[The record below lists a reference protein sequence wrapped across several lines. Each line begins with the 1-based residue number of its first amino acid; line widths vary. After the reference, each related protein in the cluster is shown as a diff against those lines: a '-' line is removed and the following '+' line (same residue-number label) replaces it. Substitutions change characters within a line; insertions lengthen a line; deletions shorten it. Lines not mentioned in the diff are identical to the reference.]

1 MATSSEFDVSVR
13 MGKKR
18 SAAAWIVVAAI
29 ISVSMAAALYGIFHR
44 RPVSL
49 RGAVTVQDSDARKEL
64 PIADVEV
71 TAANGLK
78 TVTARSDASGFF
90 RITLPIGLRR
100 GHAVT
105 LQFRHPGYLP
115 LDLKEFASDKLYI
128 AHLMPLRREVH
139 IEPNKPEVS
148 VGNVRVRY
156 SIKTAAAVNIGSAV
170 KVFQIENKGNVPCK
184 DHGPCSPDGKWKA
197 AIGGA
202 SLDAGTG
209 NEFRN
214 ARTSCIA
221 GPCPFTRIES
231 DRFSQGSQTISVSVR
246 GWSDTTTFLME
257 AEVFHPMASEMVYH
271 LYPVIFGRALSFTL
285 PPQSEGVSIEADIEG
300 ATIIFPL
307 GPDVFLSWA
316 DCDAAANQ
324 DRTRVYRCELKPGYR
339 FP

>member
-1 MATSSEFDVSVR
+1 M
-13 MGKKR
+13 
-18 SAAAWIVVAAI
+18 AAI
-29 ISVSMAAALYGIFHR
+29 ASIILAGASYGIFHR
-44 RPVSL
+44 RPLLL
-49 RGAVTVQDSDARKEL
+49 RGAVTVRDSDARKEL

-71 TAANGLK
+71 IAANDLK
-78 TVTARSDASGFF
+78 TVTAKSDATGFF
-90 RITLPIGLRR
+90 RITLPIALRR
-100 GHAVT
+100 GHAIT
-105 LQFRHPGYLP
+105 LQFRHPGYVP
-115 LDLKEFASDKLYI
+115 LDLKEFASDKLYV
-128 AHLMPLRREVH
+128 AHLMPLHREVH
-139 IEPNKPEVS
+139 VEPNQPQFS
-148 VGNVRVRY
+148 VANVRVRY
-156 SIKTAAAVNIGSAV
+156 SIKTPAAVNIGSAV

-202 SLDAGTG
+202 SLDAGAG

-231 DRFSQGSQTISVSVR
+231 DRFSQGGQIFSVSAR
-246 GWSDTTTFLME
+246 GWSDTTTFLLE
-257 AEVFHPMASEMVYH
+257 AEVFHSMASEMVYH
-271 LYPVIFGRALSFTL
+271 LYPVIFGRTLSFTL

-316 DCDAAANQ
+316 DCDATANG
-324 DRTRVYRCELKPGYR
+324 DKTRVYRCGLKSGYR